1 MVYTRSNRE
10 IEMISKSCQIVAD
23 TIEML
28 SEYVVPGAALIDL
41 DFKAEEYIISR
52 GARPAFKGYMGFPST
67 LCISVDNAVV
77 HGIPHNHL
85 ILKEGQI
92 VGIDCGAELDGY
104 YGDHAR
110 SFAVGKI
117 SADKEKLL
125 KVTKESLLRGIEQAL
140 PGNFVGDIGKAVQEH
155 AEENGFSVV
164 RELVGHGIG
173 TSLHEEPQIP
183 NYGEA
188 KQGYKLRSGM
198 CIAIEPMI
206 NMGTHR
212 IKHHND
218 GWTITTKDDLP
229 SAHFEH
235 NVALVNGKPNLLST
249 FKYVYSALGIISTE
263 EDPFLYN

>member
-1 MVYTRSNRE
+1 MVYTRSNSE
-10 IEMISKSCQIVAD
+10 IEKISKSCQIVAD
-23 TIEML
+23 TLIML
-28 SEYVVPGAALIDL
+28 EEHIVEGSCVSEL
-41 DFKAEEYIISR
+41 DSMAERYIRSQ

-67 LCISVDNAVV
+67 LCVSIDEAVV
-77 HGIPHNHL
+77 HGIPKQD

-92 VGIDCGAELDGY
+92 VGIDCGVELDGY

-117 SADKEKLL
+117 NSDKEKLL
-125 KVTKESLLRGIEQAL
+125 KVTKESLLRGIEQAV
-140 PGNFVGDIGKAVQEH
+140 PGNFVGDIGNAVQKH
-155 AEENGFSVV
+155 AEKNGFSVV

-206 NMGTHR
+206 NYGSRDIFTA
-212 IKHHND
+212 ND
-218 GWTITTKDDLP
+218 GWTILTKDGLP

-235 NVALVNGKPNLLST
+235 TIAITDQGPKVLSVGSNG
-249 FKYVYSALGIISTE
+249 
-263 EDPFLYN
+263 

>member
-1 MVYTRSNRE
+1 MIYTRSNSE
-10 IEMISKSCQIVAD
+10 IEKISKSCQIVAD
-23 TIEML
+23 TLIML
-28 SEYVVPGAALIDL
+28 EEHIVEGSCVSDL
-41 DFKAEEYIISR
+41 DSMAEKYIRSQ
-52 GARPAFKGYMGFPST
+52 GARPAFKGYMGFPAT
-67 LCISVDNAVV
+67 LCVSIEEAVV
-77 HGIPHNHL
+77 HGIPKQD

-117 SADKEKLL
+117 NADKEKLL
-125 KVTKESLLRGIEQAL
+125 KVTKESLSRGIEQAV
-140 PGNFVGDIGKAVQEH
+140 PGNFVGDIGNAVQKH
-155 AEENGFSVV
+155 AEKNGFSVV

-188 KQGYKLRSGM
+188 KQGHKLRSGM

-206 NMGTHR
+206 NYGSRDIFTA
-212 IKHHND
+212 ND
-218 GWTITTKDDLP
+218 GWTILTKDGLP

-235 NVALVNGKPNLLST
+235 TIAITDQGPKVLSVGSNG
-249 FKYVYSALGIISTE
+249 
-263 EDPFLYN
+263 